1 MGQPALCQNTTAVY
15 HPRKSTDSPL
25 YRLLQSHFDH
35 FEQVYDERFEWDY
48 GFYRPVISDVVRA
61 YLKCGDLKEG
71 FGVSLRSLT
80 CKSPL
85 PGLSL

>member
-1 MGQPALCQNTTAVY
+1 M
-15 HPRKSTDSPL
+15 H
-25 YRLLQSHFDH
+25 
-35 FEQVYDERFEWDY
+35 DERFERDY

-61 YLKCGDLKEG
+61 YLKCGDLKDG